1 MLGLRREITNRPLPC
16 VITTHAANKLF
27 GPAKSYASIGSTM
40 RTPLLAVDSVIFF
53 EGGVVLI
60 RRLNPPFQGCY
71 ALPGGFVEI
80 GESTEEAVVREA
92 REETGLVI
100 DLVGL
105 VGVYSDPN
113 RDPRG
118 HVVSICYFSKGSG
131 NLVSGSDAKSA
142 EVFPLYNL
150 PMLAFDHDK
159 MIGDA
164 LRLYCSDPI
173 SNRQA

>member
-1 MLGLRREITNRPLPC
+1 MLEM
-16 VITTHAANKLF
+16 
-27 GPAKSYASIGSTM
+27 GPSMKPPI
-40 RTPLLAVDSVIFF
+40 LAVDSVIYF

-60 RRLNPPFQGCY
+60 KRENPPFQDCY

-92 REETGLVI
+92 KEETGLVI

-105 VGVYSDPN
+105 IGVYSDPH

-118 HVVSICYFSKGSG
+118 HVVSVCYFSNGSG
-131 NLVSGSDAKSA
+131 KLVSGSDAKSA
-142 EVFPLYNL
+142 EVFTLDEL
-150 PMLAFDHDK
+150 PVLAFDHDK

-164 LRLYCSDPI
+164 LMLYCSDPNKQSPSI
-173 SNRQA
+173 ER

>member
-1 MLGLRREITNRPLPC
+1 MLEM
-16 VITTHAANKLF
+16 
-27 GPAKSYASIGSTM
+27 GPSMK
-40 RTPLLAVDSVIFF
+40 TPLLAVDSVIYF

-60 RRLNPPFQGCY
+60 KRENPPFQDCY

-92 REETGLVI
+92 KEETGLVI

-105 VGVYSDPN
+105 IGVYSDPH

-118 HVVSICYFSKGSG
+118 HVVSVCYFSKGSG
-131 NLVSGSDAKSA
+131 KLVSGSDAKSA
-142 EVFPLYNL
+142 EVFTLDEL
-150 PMLAFDHDK
+150 PVLAFDHDK

-164 LRLYCSDPI
+164 LRLYCSDPNKQSPSI
-173 SNRQA
+173 ER

>member
-1 MLGLRREITNRPLPC
+1 
-16 VITTHAANKLF
+16 
-27 GPAKSYASIGSTM
+27 M

-60 RRLNPPFQGCY
+60 KRKNPPFQGCY

-80 GESTEEAVVREA
+80 GESTEEAVVREV
-92 REETGLVI
+92 REETGLLI

-105 VGVYSDPN
+105 VGVYSDPH

-118 HVVSICYFSKGSG
+118 HVVSVCYFSKGSG

-142 EVFPLYNL
+142 GVFPLDDL
-150 PMLAFDHDK
+150 PILAFDHDK

-164 LRLYCSDPI
+164 LRLYCSDLEQQLP
-173 SNRQA
+173 SKEH